1 MPMNPDL
8 AQKEVLLRRIER
20 EKNARLTAESILED
34 KSREL
39 YQANQELIRAAED
52 LQGQMEKYRSIFQF
66 AAQGIVTVDQERQIK
81 TFNPA
86 AEAIFGTSSAEAVDQ
101 DFLTLFRVQDS
112 EQVMALLNSPK
123 TIPQELLAVRSD
135 GGERVVEVVAS
146 GVDRGGE
153 NELVVLIQDR
163 TGRQRLETQLR
174 HAQKMK
180 SVGQL
185 AAGVAHEINT
195 PIQFV
200 GNNLQF
206 LKDSFEEIERFLQLP
221 DKGNRDSAGR
231 QLQGEGLEKKEPLEQ
246 DMDLDFVRKEIPE
259 AIEQSIVGIERV
271 ATIVEAMKEF
281 SHPGNISPTAVDVNA
296 ALKSAISVSQNE
308 WKYVA
313 EIRTEFCESLPVI
326 SGYPGDLNQAFL
338 NIIVNATHAI
348 ESRTD
353 LDRGEIVISTK
364 TGESCVIVE
373 IADNGCGIVENDMQN
388 IFEPFFT
395 TKEVGKGT
403 GQGLS
408 VVHSVIVD
416 KHSGEIEVDSQ
427 TGRGTTLTVR
437 LPLESDLNG
446 GAANAS

>member
-1 MPMNPDL
+1 MNPDT
-8 AQKEVLLRRIER
+8 AQKEILLRRIER
-20 EKNARLTAESILED
+20 EKNARLAAESILEE

-39 YQANQELIRAAED
+39 YQANQELIRSAED
-52 LQGQMEKYRSIFQF
+52 LQGQMEKYRSIFEF

-86 AEAIFGTSSAEAVDQ
+86 AEAIFGTSSTEAVDQ
-101 DFLTLFRVQDS
+101 DFLTLFRAQDS
-112 EQVMALLNSPK
+112 EQVASLLGSPT
-123 TIPQELLAVRSD
+123 TIPQELLALRSD
-135 GGERVVEVVAS
+135 GSERVVEVVTS
-146 GVDRGGE
+146 GVERSGE

-185 AAGVAHEINT
+185 AAGIAHEINT

-200 GNNLQF
+200 GDNLRF
-206 LKDSFEEIERFLQLP
+206 LGNSFEGIERLLLLL
-221 DKGNRDSAGR
+221 DKEHQDSADHP
-231 QLQGEGLEKKEPLEQ
+231 LQGEGLEPKKQTEQ
-246 DMDLDFVRKEIPE
+246 DMDLDFVREEIPQ

-271 ATIVEAMKEF
+271 ATIVQAMKEF
-281 SHPGNISPTAVDVNA
+281 SHPGNVSPTAVDVNG

-313 EIRTEFCESLPVI
+313 EMRTDFDESLPVI

-353 LDRGEIVISTK
+353 LDRGEIAILTK
-364 TGESCVIVE
+364 TDQHCVVVE
-373 IADNGCGIVENDMQN
+373 IADNGCGIPEEDLQK
-388 IFEPFFT
+388 IFEPFYT

-416 KHSGEIEVDSQ
+416 KHNGEIEVDSQ
-427 TGRGTTLTVR
+427 PGRGTTLTVL

-446 GAANAS
+446 GDPNAS